1 VNADVHE
8 RARMLI
14 ATREENSWLASHLE
28 SCASCREFA
37 ANAGEAIR
45 ALRTIPIAAG
55 WDLVSTTQMRVRQRA
70 RDLQLRQDRLWA
82 VWLSC
87 AAVTLIAGLTMAALW
102 SGLAWIGERIS
113 LAAPVWQMCFV
124 VLSLMPTVF
133 TGILLL
139 ARGTHLADN
148 EEI

>member
-1 VNADVHE
+1 VNGDVHE

-45 ALRTIPIAAG
+45 ALRAIPIAVG

-87 AAVTLIAGLTMAALW
+87 AAVALIAGLTMAALW